1 MASKL
6 PLPLTILSSTTRSL
20 HRFACGRIP
29 MHKPSLLRRHLLATV
44 TTHNSYGP
52 SLSKGVKPPTTEI
65 TEHESREESSDVID
79 RESFARAFD
88 VAALR
93 VPAEDCFD
101 LESRLRGHLLNWPRI
116 RNVARVAGDE
126 MEEELKRIVRDD
138 GEEGVAG
145 EGEEKFDALKRRI
158 HGRADGDG
166 EGLSPVLYRE
176 RLARTFNSRGFV
188 RFRNLAKISRPK
200 RRKNKADKE
209 GIGGIGEGRRIG
221 RSDFVAVEVVKD
233 GDGEEDELR
242 GLLGDEFK
250 GESMSCGKCRLQLM
264 VALYSGRLLRQ
275 LEIGVRASSSA
286 GIVQINDFRPTSQK
300 INNIASIPK
309 FVGVLLRGDASES
322 RPAISELVQCKLTLF
337 YNYWQMNEILES
349 LLPTDM
355 TVPAA
360 FETVGHIAHLNLRDE
375 HIQYKKLIAQVV
387 LDKNK
392 PKIKTVV
399 NKIDAIQN
407 DYRTMELEVLAGN
420 HSLVTIV
427 VENGLRFHVDLA
439 KVYWN
444 SRLATE
450 RQRLVSCFTNTDV
463 LCDVFAGVG
472 PIALAAAKKV
482 KRVYANDLN
491 PTAVEY
497 LERNC
502 VFNKIE
508 RKIEVYNMEGRRF
521 IDAVFSNKKA
531 DFITQ
536 VVMNLPQDAV
546 EYLDAFIGIYRK
558 RHKDTVTHL
567 PIIHVYGFSKAQDP
581 EFDFHQRIRTVLSEF
596 AVEVEIHRVRLV
608 APWKW
613 MLCASFVL
621 PQSVAFGT
629 RSYNM

>member
-6 PLPLTILSSTTRSL
+6 TLHSHSLPLTIFSSTTRSL
-20 HRFACGRIP
+20 RTR
-29 MHKPSLLRRHLLATV
+29 PSLLPLIATIA
-44 TTHNSYGP
+44 THNFSYGP
-52 SLSKGVKPPTTEI
+52 SLSKGAAAEPLNPPRHREI
-65 TEHESREESSDVID
+65 TENESRGESEDERVID

-101 LESRLRGHLLNWPRI
+101 LERRLRGHLLNWPRV

-126 MEEELKRIVRDD
+126 MEEELRRIVRGE
-138 GEEGVAG
+138 GEEG
-145 EGEEKFDALKRRI
+145 EGEEKFDALNRRI
-158 HGRADGDG
+158 HGRAEGDG

-176 RLARTFNSRGFV
+176 RLARTFNSLGFV

-200 RRKNKADKE
+200 RRRKKKE
-209 GIGGIGEGRRIG
+209 VDEGVGEGKRIG
-221 RSDFVAVEVVKD
+221 RSDFVAVEVVED
-233 GDGEEDELR
+233 GDGGEDDLR
-242 GLLGDEFK
+242 GLLGDGFK
-250 GESMSCGKCRLQLM
+250 GGGGGDRRVLLLFCDHGK
-264 VALYSGRLLRQ
+264 SNGSEIILLTELDKL
-275 LEIGVRASSSA
+275 LEENLEHIY
-286 GIVQINDFRPTSQK
+286 
-300 INNIASIPK
+300 
-309 FVGVLLRGDASES
+309 VLLREDTSQS
-322 RPAISELVQCKLTLF
+322 RAAISELVQCRLTLF

-375 HIQYKKLIAQVV
+375 HIPYKKLIAQVV

-450 RQRLVSCFTNTDV
+450 RLRLVSRFTNTDV

-472 PIALAAAKKV
+472 PLALAAAKKV

-491 PTAVEY
+491 PAAVEY

-502 VFNKIE
+502 VFNKLE

-531 DFITQ
+531 AFITQ

-558 RHKDTVTHL
+558 RPKETVTLL
-567 PIIHVYGFSKAQDP
+567 PTIHVYGFSKAQDP

-596 AVEVEIHRVRLV
+596 AVEVEMHRVRLV
-608 APWKW
+608 APRKW

-621 PQSVAFGT
+621 PRSVALGT
-629 RSYNM
+629 KH